1 MKSDIKLKQII
12 FPFAVSRLEVKTQKM
27 QATRKLLIYNQFNK
41 GVLSVIKQR
50 STIAAPVAQCPY
62 AETTT
67 SDNQIVVA
75 RANHE
80 VAEKYLPYSQV
91 PGPKPIPILGNT
103 WR

>member
-1 MKSDIKLKQII
+1 
-12 FPFAVSRLEVKTQKM
+12 M
-27 QATRKLLIYNQFNK
+27 QTTRKLLIYNQFNK
-41 GVLSVIKQR
+41 SVFNVVRQR

-67 SDNQIVVA
+67 SDNQVVVERVKSKEA
-75 RANHE
+75 T
-80 VAEKYLPYSQV
+80 KYLPYSEV